1 MVIQAEAVALDDT
14 DGSVPEPVTQ
24 VGRPTRLGN
33 ILLVEDN
40 PAHARLVTALLAEGD
55 SDFALEHRTRLGQ
68 VTVLDAAV
76 ADCALLDL
84 SLPDAVGL
92 EALQALRDVA
102 PHVPVVVLSGRIDED
117 VALTCVQQGAQDY
130 LPKSKLDSALLIRS
144 IRYAIERKHLE
155 SQLAHQAMHD
165 GLTGLPNR
173 ALFMDRLDRSLVR
186 TTRRGN
192 CVAVFFVDLDGFKA
206 INDGYGHAVGDS
218 VLKEVAHRLSTALR
232 PEDTLARL
240 GGDEFCALCIDLSSP
255 DDVLSIVRR
264 LETALDPSFELAG
277 HPLFLTASIGVS
289 VVRIGECPEEADV
302 ILRLADAA
310 MYRAKRAG
318 KDRFEITLCDGRS
331 GHLDPQEETSL
342 RLAVHNAELRLHY
355 QPIVALD
362 SLCQVGA
369 EALLRWQHPVRG
381 LLGAPEF
388 IPLAEQTGLIVALG
402 SWALGEACRGA
413 AAWRRSGQSA
423 ATVSV
428 NLSAAQL
435 AHHDLVRLVER
446 SLAES
451 GLAPEGLVL
460 EVTETT
466 LMHDVEACLNTLHA
480 LSDLG
485 VRLSIDDFGTGYSS
499 LAYLCRLP
507 AAEIKIDRAFV
518 SALDGPGRGEFE
530 VLATVVDLAHRLGK
544 LVIAEGVE
552 TEEQMLALRQ
562 MGCDKAQGYL
572 FGRPAAVA

>member
-1 MVIQAEAVALDDT
+1 MIQAETIALEDSGDPAP
-14 DGSVPEPVTQ
+14 GAAPRVRSQ
-24 VGRPTRLGN
+24 TRLGN

-40 PAHARLVTALLAEGD
+40 PAHARLVTALLSEGS
-55 SDFALEHRTRLGQ
+55 SDFALEHRARLAQ

-117 VALTCVQQGAQDY
+117 VALACVQQGAQDY
-130 LPKSKLDSALLIRS
+130 LPKSKLDSVLLIRS

-173 ALFMDRLDRSLVR
+173 ALFMDRLERSLVR
-186 TTRRGN
+186 TTRRAAN
-192 CVAVFFVDLDGFKA
+192 VAVFFVDLDGFKA

-218 VLKEVAHRLSTALR
+218 VLKEVASRLSSALR

-240 GGDEFCALCIDLSSP
+240 GGDEFCALCVDLSAP

-264 LETALDPSFELAG
+264 LETALDQPFELAG

-289 VVRIGECPEEADV
+289 VARIGDRAEDADV
-302 ILRLADAA
+302 ILRLADTA

-318 KDRFEITLCDGRS
+318 KDRFEIAHCDGRS
-331 GHLDPQEETSL
+331 GHLDPEEETSL
-342 RLAVHNAELRLHY
+342 RLAVHNEELRLHY

-362 SLCQVGA
+362 DLRQVGA
-369 EALLRWQHPVRG
+369 EALLRWQHPARG

-402 SWALGEACRGA
+402 SWAMSEACRKA
-413 AAWRRSGQSA
+413 AAWRDPGDNP

-451 GLAPEGLVL
+451 GLAAEGLVL
-460 EVTETT
+460 EVTETAV
-466 LMHDVEACLNTLHA
+466 MHDVEACLSTLHA
-480 LSDLG
+480 LADLG
-485 VRLSIDDFGTGYSS
+485 VRISIDDFGTGYSS

-518 SALDGPGRGEFE
+518 SALDGPGSGEFE
-530 VLATVVDLAHRLGK
+530 VLATVVELAHRLGK
-544 LVIAEGVE
+544 LVTAEGVE

-562 MGCDKAQGYL
+562 MGCDKAQGFL
-572 FGRPAAVA
+572 FGRPASIT

>member
-1 MVIQAEAVALDDT
+1 MIQAEAISLEEEAPTPRVEARER
-14 DGSVPEPVTQ
+14 SH
-24 VGRPTRLGN
+24 TRLGN

-40 PAHARLVTALLAEGD
+40 AAHARLVTALLNEGGTE
-55 SDFALEHRTRLGQ
+55 FVLAHRTRLAQ

-117 VALTCVQQGAQDY
+117 VALACVQQGAQDY
-130 LPKSKLDSALLIRS
+130 LPKSKLDSTLLIRS
-144 IRYAIERKHLE
+144 IRYAMERKHLE
-155 SQLAHQAMHD
+155 AQLAYQAMHD

-173 ALFMDRLDRSLVR
+173 ALFMDRLERSLVR
-186 TTRRGN
+186 TTRRGDT
-192 CVAVFFVDLDGFKA
+192 VAVFFVDLDGFKA

-218 VLKEVAHRLSTALR
+218 VLKEVGSRLSGALR

-240 GGDEFCALCIDLSSP
+240 GGDEFCALCVDLASP
-255 DDVLSIVRR
+255 DDVLSVVRR
-264 LETALDPSFELAG
+264 LETALDQPFESAG

-289 VVRIGECPEEADV
+289 VARTGKRAEEADV
-302 ILRLADAA
+302 ILRLADTA

-318 KDRFEITLCDGRS
+318 KDRFEISLCDGRS

-342 RLAVHNAELRLHY
+342 RLAVHNEELRLHY

-362 SLCQVGA
+362 DLRQVGA

-402 SWALGEACRGA
+402 SWAMGEACRKA
-413 AAWRRSGQSA
+413 SAWRCARDNPAS
-423 ATVSV
+423 VSV

-446 SLAES
+446 SLSES
-451 GLAPEGLVL
+451 GLAAEALVL

-466 LMHDVEACLNTLHA
+466 VMHDVEACLNTLHA
-480 LSDLG
+480 LCDLG

-507 AAEIKIDRAFV
+507 ASEIKIDRAFV
-518 SALDGPGRGEFE
+518 SALDGPGSGEFE

-544 LVIAEGVE
+544 LVTAEGVE
-552 TEEQMLALRQ
+552 TEEQMLALRR

-572 FGRPAAVA
+572 FGRPAPIA